1 MKVLGFLPRSYRCT
15 DYEILGLSIG
25 GDRKTLNSRSS
36 SVNAVSLRLTCAI
49 YNPFSK
55 KKEREAKRNEK
66 KEWKKSWRRYEKRR
80 KRVGREEEKASLGAV
95 TITQDKEDR
104 MWEDSKSLKTQPW
117 CINTGEHEQ

>member
-1 MKVLGFLPRSYRCT
+1 MLYI
-15 DYEILGLSIG
+15 ILSQ
-25 GDRKTLNSRSS
+25 
-36 SVNAVSLRLTCAI
+36 
-49 YNPFSK
+49 K

-95 TITQDKEDR
+95 TITQDKEDQ
-104 MWEDSKSLKTQPW
+104 MWEDSKSLKIQQW